1 MLNLLMVFLMKGID
15 YEIFLLR
22 DLVEID
28 TDVMKKVG
36 YSDCASLI
44 REKMKELGLK
54 VEVFDP
60 NLADGI
66 KRPSVVGTLDVGS
79 DTTIGLVTHYDVV
92 PPGEGWTK
100 PPFRLTLDDGKA
112 YGRGAADDKSAI
124 AASLGAVNI
133 VRDNARFNVKVLA
146 SPEEEVGGEWGI
158 GYLMQSIGL
167 KFDFGIIV
175 DSMPNIVSIGAS
187 GIVQGEIK
195 VVGKQG
201 HAGYPHRAINPVH
214 ELSKLIN
221 EFEKFIKLREGKLSS
236 ADAPPGSPK
245 EKVWGRL
252 SFTMLGGG
260 IKENVIPSEAWTRFD
275 MRLLPEE
282 DPEVAKKEML
292 EFFESVRNVIKGFA
306 TISFRGTDR
315 GYLTSPTNRFV
326 KSFVESTK
334 IVFGSPLPLAASL
347 GGDDGRFLANRGI
360 PVVSYGTIAED
371 TNFHGVDE
379 YVHLKDLK
387 NVRDVFVNFIKRD

>member
-1 MLNLLMVFLMKGID
+1 MVFTMKEVD
-15 YEIFLLR
+15 YEISLLKE
-22 DLVEID
+22 LVEID

-36 YSDCASLI
+36 YSDCAALI
-44 REKMKELGLK
+44 KEKMKGLGLK

-60 NLADGI
+60 NLPDGV

-79 DTTIGLVTHYDVV
+79 EKTIGLVTHYDVV

-100 PPFRLTLDDGKA
+100 PPFKLTLCDGRA

-124 AASLGAVNI
+124 AASLGAINL
-133 VRDNARFNVKVLA
+133 VRDDVRFNVKILA
-146 SPEEEVGGEWGI
+146 SPEEEIGGEWGI
-158 GYLMQSIGL
+158 GYLMQEVGL

-187 GIVQGEIK
+187 GIVQGEVK
-195 VVGKQG
+195 VIGKQG
-201 HAGYPHRAINPVH
+201 HAGYPHKTINPVH

-221 EFEKFIKLREGKLSS
+221 EFEKFIRMRENKLSL

-245 EKVWGRL
+245 NKVWGRL

-260 IKENVIPSEAWTRFD
+260 IKENVIPSEAWARFD

-292 EFFESVRNVIKGFA
+292 EFFESAKGAIKGIA
-306 TISFRGTDR
+306 IISFKGTDR
-315 GYLTSPTNRFV
+315 GYLTLPNNPFV
-326 KSFVESTK
+326 QSFIESTK
-334 IVFGSPLPLAASL
+334 MVFGAPLPIAASL
-347 GGDDGRFLANRGI
+347 GGDDGRFLANKGI
-360 PVVSYGTIAED
+360 PVVSYGAIAED

-387 NVRDVFVNFIKRD
+387 NVRDVFVNFIKRVKEGK

>member
-1 MLNLLMVFLMKGID
+1 MGEIEYELSLLK
-15 YEIFLLR
+15 E
-22 DLVEID
+22 LVEID

-36 YSDCASLI
+36 YLDCASLI
-44 REKMKELGLK
+44 KEKMAELGLK
-54 VEVFDP
+54 VEVFEP

-66 KRPSVVGTLDVGS
+66 KRPSVVGTLDVGAEI
-79 DTTIGLVTHYDVV
+79 TIGLVTHYDVV

-100 PPFRLTLDDGKA
+100 PPFRLTLVDGKA

-124 AASLGAVNI
+124 AVSLGAIKI
-133 VRDNARFNVKVLA
+133 VKDDARFNVKILA

-158 GYLMQSIGL
+158 GFLMQDVGL

-187 GIVQGEIK
+187 GIVQGEMK
-195 VVGKQG
+195 VIGKQG

-214 ELSKLIN
+214 ELARLIN
-221 EFEKFIKLREGKLSS
+221 EFEKFIKMREEKQSS

-245 EKVWGRL
+245 KKVWGRL

-282 DPEVAKKEML
+282 DPEDAKKEML
-292 EFFESVRNVIKGFA
+292 VFFDSVRNRINGFA
-306 TISFRGTDR
+306 TISFKGTDR
-315 GYLTSPTNRFV
+315 GYLTLPTNRFV
-326 KSFVESTK
+326 QAFVEATK
-334 IVFGSPLPLAASL
+334 TVFGSPLPIAASL

-379 YVHLKDLK
+379 YVYLKDLK
-387 NVRDVFVNFIKRD
+387 NVRDVFVNFIKRR